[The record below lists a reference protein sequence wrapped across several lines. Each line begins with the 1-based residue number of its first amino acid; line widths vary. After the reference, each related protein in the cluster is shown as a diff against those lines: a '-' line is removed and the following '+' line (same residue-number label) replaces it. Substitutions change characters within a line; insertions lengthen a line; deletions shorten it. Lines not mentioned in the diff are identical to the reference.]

1 MTSRPLR
8 DRWLESYPS
17 WVPPTLPLPTES
29 LIDRFEASARSHP
42 TAPAILYFDRV
53 ITFAELDAYARR
65 FAAVLEHR
73 GVGAGDRVALF
84 LQNVPQFFIAVL
96 GAWKRGA
103 IVVPLNPMFK
113 QQELAF
119 HLTDSGAKVLVC
131 LEHLY
136 ESCAASVI
144 AGTAVEH
151 LFTTSE
157 IDLLTE
163 QSAASIPML
172 QAARKLRSSDGVDLL
187 DALGRHEISGSA
199 RCNVAPPDACCLSYT
214 SGTTGTP
221 KGAIG
226 THANFLYNADVY
238 RTWMRLTDHDCI
250 LGAAPLFHITG
261 MVAHLAVAATAAIPV
276 VLFYR
281 FEPGQALQMI
291 GRWRPTM
298 TVAAITAF
306 LALKNHPDAPQHDLT
321 CLQRCYSGGAP
332 IAPSTTEAFERQ
344 FGIYIH
350 NVYGMTESSSPTHA
364 VPLGLRA
371 PVDPQSGALS
381 VGVPVPG
388 CDARIVDLDDPSR
401 ELGIGEA
408 GELAVRGPMMF
419 AGYWNQPEATSRAFV
434 DGYYLTG
441 DVLTSDERGFFY
453 VVDRKK
459 DVIIA
464 SGFKIWPR
472 EVEDVLYQHPA
483 VKEAAVVGIPDDYRG
498 ETVKA
503 FVSVNKD
510 FERTAE
516 RELIE
521 HCRQRLAAYKC
532 PRVIALVDE
541 LPKTPTGKFLRRELR
556 ERSLTVAAP
565 NTPEQQAD

>member
-1 MTSRPLR
+1 MTGAHPRR
-8 DRWLESYPS
+8 RWLQSYPS

-29 LIDRFEASARSHP
+29 LIDRFEASVRRRPA
-42 TAPAILYFDRV
+42 APAVFYFDRT
-53 ITFAELDAYARR
+53 ITFAELDAYACR
-65 FAAVLEHR
+65 FAADLEHR
-73 GVGAGDRVALF
+73 GIGPGDRVALF
-84 LQNVPQFFIAVL
+84 LQNVPQFFIAVF

-131 LEHLY
+131 LEQLY
-136 ESCAASVI
+136 DSCAVSVI
-144 AGTAVEH
+144 GGTAVEH
-151 LFTTSE
+151 LFTTNES
-157 IDLLTE
+157 DFLTKS
-163 QSAASIPML
+163 SAASMPAL
-172 QAARKLRSSDGVDLL
+172 QAARKHRASDGVDFL
-187 DALGRHEISGSA
+187 DAIGRHDVSGSA
-199 RCNVAPPDACCLSYT
+199 RRSVHPSDVCCLSYT

-221 KGAIG
+221 KGAMG
-226 THANFLYNADVY
+226 THGNFLYNAEVY
-238 RTWMRLTDHDCI
+238 RTWMRLNDDDCV

-261 MVAHLAVAATAAIPV
+261 MVAHLATAAAAAIPV
-276 VLFYR
+276 VLFYK
-281 FEPGQALQMI
+281 FEAAQVFQMI
-291 GRWRPTM
+291 DRWRPTM

-306 LALKNHPDAPQHDLT
+306 VALKNHPAAPHHDLT

-332 IAPSTTEAFERQ
+332 IAPATTDAFEQQ
-344 FGIYIH
+344 FGVYIH

-371 PVDPQSGALS
+371 PVDADSGALS

-388 CDARIVDLDDPSR
+388 CDARIVDLEDPSR
-401 ELGIGEA
+401 EVGIGEQ

-419 AGYWNQPEATSRAFV
+419 AGYWNRPEATSRAFV

-483 VKEAAVVGIPDDYRG
+483 VKEAAVVGIPDEYRG

-503 FVSVNKD
+503 FVAVNAG
-510 FERTAE
+510 FESTTE
-516 RELIE
+516 RDLIE
-521 HCRQRLAAYKC
+521 HCRQRLAAYKY

-541 LPKTPTGKFLRRELR
+541 LPKTSTGKFLRRELR
-556 ERSLTVAAP
+556 ARSMTVGAD
-565 NTPEQQAD
+565 NTGDKTG